1 MGSVAEDKPTPMS
14 DPISRKSPSKH
25 ENNVLLD
32 FLAPSATASMVQSNS
47 APNLAEMG
55 GKAPARPPPPG
66 KDWAYNMSW
75 F

>member
-66 KDWAYNMSW
+66 KDWVYNISW